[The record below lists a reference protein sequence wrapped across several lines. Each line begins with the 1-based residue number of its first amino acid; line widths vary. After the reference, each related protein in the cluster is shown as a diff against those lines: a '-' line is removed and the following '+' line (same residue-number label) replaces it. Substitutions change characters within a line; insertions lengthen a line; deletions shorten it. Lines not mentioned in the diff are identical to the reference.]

1 MVTRDLQE
9 KLDRWGKKDPWVP
22 KERAVCLVYPVLQ
35 APLVREVPQE
45 TSHKSSDLLELRD
58 PRERLEIL

>member
-22 KERAVCLVYPVLQ
+22 KERAECLVYQVRQ
-35 APLVREVPQE
+35 DPLVREVPLE
-45 TSHKSSDLLELRD
+45 TSRKSSDLLGLRA
-58 PRERLEIL
+58 PRERLEIQ